1 MSSQVPDHD
10 AWLES
15 AALYVIDAMAE
26 DERQAFEAHLREC
39 EHCRAEVA
47 SLQGVEEALAGAV
60 PQIEPPPGLRDRVMS
75 AALGAQQSRVVRP
88 VFGAEKRATAEPP
101 RAESSGMRWL
111 PLAASLALSA
121 GLGGYAYTLQQR
133 ISILE
138 DQLTNAQAQA
148 ADSLARAE
156 ATSRTLQVTQ
166 THLDVLTAP
175 DATRVALA
183 GQAPAPGASGRA
195 DWSRARGLALSLENL
210 PQLQPGRTYQVWL
223 LTAGM
228 PVSAGLLTPDAAGRS
243 TGVYAV
249 PAGDVMPTGIA
260 LTEEPA
266 GGLPQPT
273 GMPILVGLLAQ
284 AG

>member
-1 MSSQVPDHD
+1 MSTGVQNHD

-15 AALYVIDAMAE
+15 AALYVIDALAPE
-26 DERQAFEAHLREC
+26 ERQAFESHLRDCAE
-39 EHCRAEVA
+39 CRAEVA
-47 SLQGVEEALAGAV
+47 SLEGVDDALARSVA
-60 PQIEPPPGLRDRVMS
+60 QLEPPADLRDRVI
-75 AALGAQQSRVVRP
+75 ARAQRAEQQRPVARP
-88 VFGAEKRATAEPP
+88 VFGADTASRTASKAAAGP
-101 RAESSGMRWL
+101 GQWL
-111 PLAASLALSA
+111 PLAASVALSL
-121 GLGGYAYTLQQR
+121 GLGGYAYSLQQR
-133 ISILE
+133 ISVLE
-138 DQLTNAQAQA
+138 DELTTARSQA
-148 ADSLARAE
+148 ADTLARAE
-156 ATSRTLQVTQ
+156 ATQRTLQATQ

-195 DWSRARGLALSLENL
+195 DWSGARGLALSLENL
-210 PQLQPGRTYQVWL
+210 PPLQPGRTYQVWL

-249 PAGDVMPTGIA
+249 PAGGVMPTGIA
-260 LTEEPA
+260 LTEEPE